1 MCNMWKER
9 ISEGEWTSGRD
20 FQCVSTFVP
29 FCPTSKHSLSLK
41 SVAATFCERCMD
53 CQEVSLISSQ
63 FGQRFNEYVR
73 VVASVSACQEW
84 ISKHQCAS
92 IASMTQQD
100 YCSSFAEY
108 WIVLYWI
115 VLKHIETYWN
125 TLKHIETTK
134 DAIVESSTPICRV
147 DLVDPAK
154 MSPWSPYAAGK
165 RNDGSFKRWLPGL
178 SWTLPTRIDQNLE
191 ENEERRLRRCS
202 PTIHQPVTKHSPI
215 IHQP

>member
-115 VLKHIETYWN
+115 VLKHIETHWN
-125 TLKHIETTK
+125 TLKQPKMQLLRAALQFVGLIWSILPRWALGLRMLPESETME
-134 DAIVESSTPICRV
+134 ASSVGCLAYLGLYQLES
-147 DLVDPAK
+147 
-154 MSPWSPYAAGK
+154 
-165 RNDGSFKRWLPGL
+165 
-178 SWTLPTRIDQNLE
+178 TRI
-191 ENEERRLRRCS
+191 
-202 PTIHQPVTKHSPI
+202 
-215 IHQP
+215 